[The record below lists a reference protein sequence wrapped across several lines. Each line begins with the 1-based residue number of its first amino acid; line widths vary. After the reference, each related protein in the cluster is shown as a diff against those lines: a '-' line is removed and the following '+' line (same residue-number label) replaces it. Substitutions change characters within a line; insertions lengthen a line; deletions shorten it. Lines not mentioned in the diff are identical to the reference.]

1 MVVWT
6 FFGIAFLGT
15 GMKTDLLQ
23 SCGHYWVFQICWHVE
38 CSTLTASSFKILN
51 SSPGIPSPPLTFFII
66 MLPKAHSTWHSRMS
80 GSGEW
85 SHHCSP
91 LLSGRRKGPAGLFPW
106 FREAEMYD
114 FSRTKWI
121 PPCCPPKWGD
131 LIELKLWV
139 YHRRGCFKRSAA
151 EYSTWIRSHWNI

>member
-1 MVVWT
+1 MYCWSLACRILSITLLACEMSAIVWQLEHCLALP
-6 FFGIAFLGT
+6 FFVIELKNHLF
-15 GMKTDLLQ
+15 Q
-23 SCGHYWVFQICWHVE
+23 SCGHCSVFQICWHVE

-91 LLSGRRKGPAGLFPW
+91 LYQAEERGQQAYFHGLERQKCMTS
-106 FREAEMYD
+106 REPSE
-114 FSRTKWI
+114 SH
-121 PPCCPPKWGD
+121 
-131 LIELKLWV
+131 L
-139 YHRRGCFKRSAA
+139 AA
-151 EYSTWIRSHWNI
+151 RQNEGTS